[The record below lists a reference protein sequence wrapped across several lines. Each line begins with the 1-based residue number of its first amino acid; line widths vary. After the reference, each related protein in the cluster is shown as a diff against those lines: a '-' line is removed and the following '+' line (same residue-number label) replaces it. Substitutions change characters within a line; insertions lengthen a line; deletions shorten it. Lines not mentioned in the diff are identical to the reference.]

1 MSQKTVWSVMPASVR
16 APPPK
21 EITPKEVLKNPAKK
35 LTNGTVSAGAACIHG
50 LKQPQSGDVRVRS
63 KFCYKCTFICI
74 KCGEN
79 TSGVCDTADCNY

>member
-21 EITPKEVLKNPAKK
+21 EAIPKEVLKNPAKK
-35 LTNGTVSAGAACIHG
+35 LSGCVVPAGAVCIHG
-50 LKQPQSGDVRVRS
+50 LKQPQSGVRI
-63 KFCYKCTFICI
+63 KFCHKCTFVCV

-79 TSGVCDTADCNY
+79 TNGVCDTADCNY

>member
-21 EITPKEVLKNPAKK
+21 EVSPKEVLKNPAKK
-35 LTNGTVSAGAACIHG
+35 LSDGVVPVGATCIHG
-50 LKQPQSGDVRVRS
+50 MKQPQAGDLRGRT
-63 KFCYKCTFICI
+63 KFCYKCTFVCI

-79 TSGVCDTADCNY
+79 TSGVCDTTDCNY